1 MADPE
6 NDGEE
11 YILLAKIA
19 QAAER
24 YVDMAKYMKEY
35 MESEN
40 ANVAELEYR
49 NLLLVAFK
57 EVVEEKKM
65 ALNALRAQL
74 MRTKESAAATPNLIQ
89 KVEIYILEVKGQLK
103 EICLTVL
110 VRLGNLTELV
120 IASYTM
126 MSCIVSYTIY
136 IYILYIYKDY
146 I

>member
-1 MADPE
+1 MAEPE

-49 NLLLVAFK
+49 DLLLVAFK

-89 KVEIYILEVKGQLK
+89 KVEIYIQEVKGQLK

-110 VRLGNLTELV
+110 VRLGNLTELA

-126 MSCIVSYTIY
+126 MSCIVIAT
-136 IYILYIYKDY
+136 
-146 I
+146 